1 MKVPEGRL
9 FVMGDHR
16 ANSADS
22 RYHLT
27 DDFKGTV
34 AEESVV
40 GRARGI
46 VWPIGHWT
54 TLGEPETF
62 SAVADA
68 QGDGSTSGSHTSHK
82 VATTNSAVPS
92 ERIGFGRIDPPPDSL
107 RNSRSL
113 WEWWACIA

>member
-1 MKVPEGRL
+1 
-9 FVMGDHR
+9 MGDHR

-27 DDFKGTV
+27 DDFKGNRRRGV
-34 AEESVV
+34 D
-40 GRARGI
+40 GRTGPRHRR
-46 VWPIGHWT
+46 PIGHWT

-92 ERIGFGRIDPPPDSL
+92 GTHRIRTD
-107 RNSRSL
+107 
-113 WEWWACIA
+113 